1 MAEHG
6 YTSSQFDHCVYF
18 CKLLVDSF
26 IYLLLY
32 MDDMLISLKSTIKI
46 EKLKSQ
52 LKNKFKMK
60 DLEEAKKI
68 IGMKIQRDRR
78 KGTIYL
84 TQTEYLK
91 KIL

>member
-1 MAEHG
+1 
-6 YTSSQFDHCVYF
+6 V
-18 CKLLVDSF
+18 
-26 IYLLLY
+26 
-32 MDDMLISLKSTIKI
+32 DDMLISLKSTIRI

-52 LKNKFKMK
+52 LKNKFKIK

>member
-1 MAEHG
+1 
-6 YTSSQFDHCVYF
+6 V
-18 CKLLVDSF
+18 
-26 IYLLLY
+26 
-32 MDDMLISLKSTIKI
+32 DDMLISLKSTIKI

>member
-1 MAEHG
+1 
-6 YTSSQFDHCVYF
+6 
-18 CKLLVDSF
+18 
-26 IYLLLY
+26 
-32 MDDMLISLKSTIKI
+32 MLISLKSTIKI

>member
-1 MAEHG
+1 
-6 YTSSQFDHCVYF
+6 
-18 CKLLVDSF
+18 
-26 IYLLLY
+26 

>member
-6 YTSSQFDHCVYF
+6 YTSSQFDYCVYF

-32 MDDMLISLKSTIKI
+32 VDDMLISLKSTIRI

-52 LKNKFKMK
+52 LKNKFKIK

>member
-1 MAEHG
+1 MAEYG
-6 YTSSQFDHCVYF
+6 YTQSQSDHCVYF

-32 MDDMLISLKSTIKI
+32 IDDMLISLKSTIKI